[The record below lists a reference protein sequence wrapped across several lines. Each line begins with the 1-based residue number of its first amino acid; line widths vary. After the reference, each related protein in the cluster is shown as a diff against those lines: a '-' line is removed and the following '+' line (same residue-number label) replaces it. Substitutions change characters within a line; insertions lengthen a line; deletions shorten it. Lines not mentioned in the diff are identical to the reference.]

1 MQNPLA
7 FQSIATIRKSFA
19 SHKKGLP
26 MLSGEPIGVT
36 VTGGTVATAY
46 DPVPHEKFGDKRF
59 KQLLRDEWALHC
71 KKAADYGSD
80 SDPLANLR
88 RCERLGIP
96 AITGTLVRLEDK
108 FHRLERWH
116 EKGALANESV
126 EDTLQDISCYCKLAL
141 MLLREQAKKEGPDAK
156 QQQSER

>member
-1 MQNPLA
+1 MTNC
-7 FQSIATIRKSFA
+7 
-19 SHKKGLP
+19 
-26 MLSGEPIGVT
+26 EPIGVT
-36 VTGGTVATAY
+36 PGGGVVVAPY